1 MEKTA
6 HLVAMYRIVGT
17 VKIQYQLFGW
27 FFVRLDEYLQ
37 KAPADLPTHFLG
49 RAIFKSAQRRIAGQG
64 SIPAYGCLQH
74 GVLAQIDMIVEV
86 IVALG
91 KTVYPLPEKIPE
103 AMLAFIFDT
112 RIINNGRNPVA

>member
-27 FFVRLDEYLQ
+27 FFVRLDEYFQ
-37 KAPADLPTHFLG
+37 KALADLPLHFLG

-64 SIPAYGCLQH
+64 GIPAYGCLQH

-86 IVALG
+86 IIA
-91 KTVYPLPEKIPE
+91 
-103 AMLAFIFDT
+103 
-112 RIINNGRNPVA
+112 